1 MSHDDR
7 ASDFEVSRFQ
17 KRKQELYKCLDEEK
31 LEDIKYSKVKR
42 KGDHLKHNALRDVI
56 LPLLNPVV
64 NQLELHTAYYSCGN
78 GEIIIDSGFKNSDD
92 VIKKIFIVLIRV
104 KQIVLYF
111 FYVDLSW
118 CRFDVSDND
127 HVKII
132 MWFETVGENKV
143 FNYFSDSNEFKY
155 DERDEY
161 QIDDFDEYEVVNNG
175 LSTKFSINDKD
186 FFEEVS
192 QNKITN
198 NKTQGKNKSRDG
210 LVKDSIK
217 STSIHTDD
225 GIIEIES
232 LRLSILKKYPY
243 KIPKNYIDWHDMIN
257 IFLYS
262 LIKNSHLCQSFDI
275 KEIVSDVGIAKE
287 ATYVSSVQQWMSTQ
301 SPVFVVTKELIDML
315 LSVDTNFSESYFNV
329 LLSSIDCIF
338 DNILFLFPKNTVYF
352 YVENNPVDI
361 ENNKALG
368 YIDHCFLS
376 RRDTLLQKDSFKNTE
391 SFLEGLEKKNL
402 VVNSDN
408 YIEDSDYKVDSLS
421 LSTVSSNG
429 QPLNNTIL
437 ILENSMVKN
446 NIISNTERFKTFAI
460 TKLITQCLLLIVS
473 KPDLAIEEQK
483 NGYTSKRFLL
493 NNKGFG
499 TVKTEKVLYPRVL
512 NLSYAEKKIRSDD
525 NRIQRQGNHSPK
537 SPHWRLGYEVNKPVG
552 KMKGVPREQWE
563 RKLIKVA
570 PYFVLGGDDK
580 DNQTTTEA

>member
-7 ASDFEVSRFQ
+7 ASDFETRFQ
-17 KRKQELYKCLDEEK
+17 ERKQELYKCLDEENSK
-31 LEDIKYSKVKR
+31 YLEDSGTKHLTDDVKFIFYLVDR
-42 KGDHLKHNALRDVI
+42 IVD
-56 LPLLNPVV
+56 
-64 NQLELHTAYYSCGN
+64 QLELSQHYGQGN
-78 GEIIIDSGFKNSDD
+78 GEIKISNLFKDSGDIVKATKKVFYIFFKI
-92 VIKKIFIVLIRV
+92 IKPR
-104 KQIVLYF
+104 VLYF
-111 FYVDLSW
+111 LHVDLS
-118 CRFDVSDND
+118 CFYFVACKDRNIDLR
-127 HVKII
+127 
-132 MWFETVGENKV
+132 MWFESVEESKVLNHFLGNKELEENE
-143 FNYFSDSNEFKY
+143 S
-155 DERDEY
+155 EY
-161 QIDDFDEYEVVNNG
+161 KIDNTDYCKLIINGSCTNISIDD
-175 LSTKFSINDKD
+175 KD
-186 FFEEVS
+186 CFEEVS

-198 NKTQGKNKSRDG
+198 NKTQGKNKSREG

-243 KIPKNYIDWHDMIN
+243 KIPENYIDWHDMIN

-262 LIKNSHLCQSFDI
+262 LIKNIHLCQSFDI

-287 ATYVSSVQQWMSTQ
+287 ATYVSSVQKWMSTQ
-301 SPVFVVTKELIDML
+301 SPVFVITKELIDML

-361 ENNKALG
+361 ETNKALG

-408 YIEDSDYKVDSLS
+408 YIEDSYYKVDSLS

-446 NIISNTERFKTFAI
+446 NVISNTERFKTFAI